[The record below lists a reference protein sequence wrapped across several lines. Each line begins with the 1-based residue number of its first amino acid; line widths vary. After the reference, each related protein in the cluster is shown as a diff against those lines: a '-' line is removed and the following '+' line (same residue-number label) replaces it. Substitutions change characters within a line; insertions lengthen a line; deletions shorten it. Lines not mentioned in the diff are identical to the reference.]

1 METKASTS
9 TTAQKAGCGAC
20 VLGFVLPLA
29 AAYSHIAAFPISF
42 ILGVGGWEPGEGSSM
57 EAYME
62 AYIEPEY
69 AQLPWIL
76 TLLFGLAAGRTLI
89 VMLSTFHPKPSPNPD
104 FRRIPTPGMDPEEF
118 QQSLQGM
125 PEKILLP
132 YHSIKFI
139 EQKPLITP
147 ILWSLVL
154 GQLGPFAVWGLSR
167 FLPDGLLGDP
177 MSPIRISISVLSL
190 LPFLGVWLHGLRQA
204 AVDLAKEHRLLVDRQ
219 NKTISMVEISTLSP
233 PAMPPTVPWESLK
246 AVVLT
251 QYLDRRGTC
260 RNSKLLLDRGA
271 EEPFFL
277 FNWLEEAPMPKTA
290 ELLAEYLSLPLK
302 IDRRSENELDN
313 AHDANDRGDRS
324 RRE

>member
-42 ILGVGGWEPGEGSSM
+42 ILGVGGWE
-57 EAYME
+57 
-62 AYIEPEY
+62 
-69 AQLPWIL
+69 
-76 TLLFGLAAGRTLI
+76 
-89 VMLSTFHPKPSPNPD
+89 
-104 FRRIPTPGMDPEEF
+104 
-118 QQSLQGM
+118 
-125 PEKILLP
+125 
-132 YHSIKFI
+132 SI
-139 EQKPLITP
+139 
-147 ILWSLVL
+147 
-154 GQLGPFAVWGLSR
+154 
-167 FLPDGLLGDP
+167 
-177 MSPIRISISVLSL
+177 
-190 LPFLGVWLHGLRQA
+190 
-204 AVDLAKEHRLLVDRQ
+204 
-219 NKTISMVEISTLSP
+219 
-233 PAMPPTVPWESLK
+233 K

-251 QYLDRRGTC
+251 QYLDHRGTC